1 MARDVLF
8 EIGLEE
14 LPARFIDD
22 AEQQLL
28 SKTEAWLK
36 GLRIPFGSITSFATP
51 RRLAVYIHEMEEF
64 QTTIEEEA
72 KGPAEKIAKD
82 ENGDWTKAAIG
93 FTRGQGK
100 TPDDIYTKEIK
111 GISYIFVKKHIEGKP
126 VQELLPDFKAILES
140 IQFGKNMRWAKETLR
155 YARPIRWLVALFGSE
170 VIPFEI
176 TSVQTSNITY
186 GHRFLGKEIRL
197 ATASEYESSLLDNYV
212 IVNPKKR
219 EEMIIEG
226 IKTLEEAN
234 NLLIPV
240 DADLLNEVRNLVEY
254 PTVFIGAFEEGFLN
268 LPSEVLITSMKEHQ
282 RYFPVTA
289 TDGQLLARFV
299 GVRNGDVHELATV
312 IRGNEKVLRARLADA
327 EFFLEEDLKQ
337 SIDFYQKKLE
347 RVVFQKELG
356 TIHDKVERVVHIS
369 TKITDLIGLDG
380 DQKEKVVRAATISKF
395 DLMTNM
401 VNEFTELQG
410 TIGEKYALH
419 FGEDSLVAGTIREHY
434 LPKQANGEL
443 PKTLIGSI
451 VSIADKLD
459 TIVGCISIG
468 LVPTGSQD
476 PYGLRRQATGVL
488 RIIADRKWDI
498 SLETLLEIVTSLY
511 QTLDIELENQEKVAI
526 ELKEFF
532 QLRASYLLK
541 ELNVEQDVINAVVH
555 RAIGNFDY
563 TIAKAKLL
571 SEKRNDENFKH
582 VQEALVRALNL
593 SDKAEGTTVR
603 TELFQTESEVA
614 LFSQY
619 NVVRDTFNTYNKQKN
634 AVKALACLE
643 ELAIPI
649 HTFFDNNMVMADEED
664 IRTNRLSLINVL
676 SMLIKEYADLRLI
689 QWKQHF

>member
-28 SKTEAWLK
+28 IKTEAWLK
-36 GLRIPFGSITSFATP
+36 ELRIPFGSITSFATP
-51 RRLAVYIHEMEEF
+51 RRLAVYIQEMEEF

-72 KGPAEKIAKD
+72 KGPAAKIAKD

-100 TPDDIYTKEIK
+100 TPEDIYTKEIK
-111 GISYIFVKKHIEGKP
+111 GISYIFVKKHIEGKS
-126 VQELLPDFKAILES
+126 VQELLPDFKAIIES
-140 IQFGKNMRWAKETLR
+140 IQFGKNMRWATETLR

-176 TSVQTSNITY
+176 TNVKTSNITY
-186 GHRFLGKEIRL
+186 GHRFLGKEIHL
-197 ATASEYESSLLDNYV
+197 AAPSEYESSLLDNYV
-212 IVNPKKR
+212 VVNPKKR

-240 DADLLNEVRNLVEY
+240 DAALLNEVKNLVEY
-254 PTVFIGAFEEGFLN
+254 PTAFMGSFEEDYLK

-282 RYFPVTA
+282 RYFPVTSK
-289 TDGQLLARFV
+289 DGQLLARFV
-299 GVRNGDVHELATV
+299 GVRNGDIHELATV
-312 IRGNEKVLRARLADA
+312 IRGNEKVLRARLSDA

-337 SIDFYQKKLE
+337 SIDFYQERLE
-347 RVVFQKELG
+347 RVVFQKNLG
-356 TIHDKVERVVHIS
+356 TISDKVKRIIHI
-369 TKITDLIGLDG
+369 TEKVTELIGLD
-380 DQKEKVVRAATISKF
+380 DAQKEKTVRAATISKF

-410 TIGEKYALH
+410 IVGEKYAVH
-419 FGEDSLVAGTIREHY
+419 FGEDPIVAGAIREHY
-434 LPKQANGEL
+434 LPKQANGAL
-443 PKTLIGSI
+443 PESLVGSI

-459 TIVGCISIG
+459 TIVGCISVG

-488 RIIADRKWDI
+488 RIIAEREWDI
-498 SLETLLEIVTSLY
+498 SLETLLDIVTSLY
-511 QTLDIELENQEKVAI
+511 QTLDIELENQDKVAA

-541 ELNVEQDVINAVVH
+541 ELHVEQDVINAVVH
-555 RAIGNFDY
+555 RAVGKFDY

-571 SEKRNDENFKH
+571 SEKRSDESFKH
-582 VQEALVRALNL
+582 IQEALVRVLNL
-593 SDKAEGTTVR
+593 SDKADGVNVR
-603 TELFQTESEVA
+603 SEQFKTESEAA
-614 LFSQY
+614 LYSQY
-619 NVVRDTFNTYNKQKN
+619 NLVRENFDTYNKHKN

-643 ELAIPI
+643 ELADSI
-649 HTFFDNNMVMADEED
+649 HSFFDNNMVMADDED
-664 IRTNRLSLINVL
+664 IRANRLALINIL
-676 SMLIKEYADLRLI
+676 SSLIKEYADLRLI
-689 QWKQHF
+689 EWKQHF